1 MSYSCNYQF
10 LPKGIEDLI
19 SSYTGKRPE
28 WIQQERELL
37 VREMKFIF
45 NHNGDNIKELINHN
59 KYYRSFYRSNSFMNH
74 KFDDVLLHIRL
85 YDKIIFKHLTL
96 KVINR
101 RIFKKVKSNDGD
113 YFQSLNLIM

>member
-45 NHNGDNIKELINHN
+45 NHN
-59 KYYRSFYRSNSFMNH
+59 KYYKSFYRSNSFMNH

-101 RIFKKVKSNDGD
+101 RIFKKVKCHDGD